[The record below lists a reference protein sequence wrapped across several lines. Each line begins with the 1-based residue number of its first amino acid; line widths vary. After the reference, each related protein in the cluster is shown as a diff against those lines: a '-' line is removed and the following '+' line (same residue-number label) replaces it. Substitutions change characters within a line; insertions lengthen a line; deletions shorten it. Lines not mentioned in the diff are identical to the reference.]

1 MIVLTLRQ
9 NNPSRNILLAWILAA
24 LLSVA
29 FSFSPTPAAADWSP
43 LIERLVADGFEEE
56 AVRTLFSRPEVKFE
70 PRAMKSKLEE
80 LFKKKTIKPAGV
92 LSGFLRSEVIAD
104 ARSYIQENRAV
115 LEKIHTNYC
124 VPQEIVVAILL
135 IETLLGKNV
144 GENFAFNRL
153 ASMALCTNLET
164 IRPYL
169 PRKLLTAKNVD
180 LARSRCRQKADWAYA
195 ELKALIDYSV
205 KSGIDPVNIPGSIYG
220 AIGLCQFMPS
230 NIFSYG
236 IDADGDGRIDLFFT
250 PDALHSIANYLRS
263 RGWKCDMNQ
272 TSRQRVIFAYNHS
285 TIYVNTVLAVAE
297 KIKE

>member
-9 NNPSRNILLAWILAA
+9 NNPSRNILLACLLAA
-24 LLSVA
+24 LSVV
-29 FSFSPTPAAADWSP
+29 FSFSPTPADADWSP
-43 LIERLVADGFEEE
+43 LIERLVAHGFEEG

-80 LFKKKTIKPAGV
+80 LFKKKTVKPTGV

-104 ARSYIQENRAV
+104 ARSYVQENRV
-115 LEKIHTNYC
+115 ILEKIHTNYC

-169 PRKLLTAKNVD
+169 PRKLLTTKNED

-195 ELKALIDYSV
+195 ELKALIDYSAN
-205 KSGIDPVNIPGSIYG
+205 SGIDPVNIPGSIFG

-236 IDADGDGRIDLFFT
+236 IDADGDGRIDLFST

-263 RGWKCDMNQ
+263 HGWKCNMNQ
-272 TSRQRVIFAYNHS
+272 INKKRVIFAYNHS
-285 TIYVNTVLAVAE
+285 TVYVNTVLAVAE
-297 KIKE
+297 KLKE

>member
-1 MIVLTLRQ
+1 LLTLRQ

-29 FSFSPTPAAADWSP
+29 FSFAPTPAAADWSP
-43 LIERLVADGFEEE
+43 LIERLVSDGFEEE
-56 AVRTLFSRPEVKFE
+56 AVRALFSRPEVKFE

-80 LFKKKTIKPAGV
+80 LFKKKTVKPTGV
-92 LSGFLRSEVIAD
+92 LNGFLRSEVIAD
-104 ARSYIQENRAV
+104 ARSYIQGNRVILEN
-115 LEKIHTNYC
+115 IHIRYC

-144 GENFAFNRL
+144 GQNHALNRL
-153 ASMALCTNLET
+153 ASMALCTDLET

-169 PRKLLTAKNVD
+169 PRKLLTTKNED

-195 ELKALIDYSV
+195 ELKALIDYSA
-205 KSGIDPVNIPGSIYG
+205 KSGIDPVSLPGSIYG
-220 AIGLCQFMPS
+220 AVGLCQFMPS

-236 IDADGDGRIDLFFT
+236 IDADGDGRIDLLST

-263 RGWKCDMNQ
+263 HGWKCNMNQ
-272 TSRQRVIFAYNHS
+272 INKKRVIFAYNHS
-285 TIYVNTVLAVAE
+285 TVYVNTVLAVAE
-297 KIKE
+297 KLKE